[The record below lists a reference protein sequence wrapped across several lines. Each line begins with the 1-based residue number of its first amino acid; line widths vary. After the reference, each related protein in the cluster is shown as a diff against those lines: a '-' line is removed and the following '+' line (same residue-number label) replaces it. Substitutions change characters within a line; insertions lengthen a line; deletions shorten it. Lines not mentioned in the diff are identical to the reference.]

1 MSKVE
6 SPFESG
12 ATGGAE
18 GDHGTLSDAGVLG
31 GDGGGVGLLKRR
43 AMDAGAA

>member
-1 MSKVE
+1 VSKVAF
-6 SPFESG
+6 PFESG

-18 GDHGTLSDAGVLG
+18 GDHGTVSDADVLG
-31 GDGGGVGLLKRR
+31 GDGGGVGLLKRG

>member
-1 MSKVE
+1 VSLVAF
-6 SPFESG
+6 PFESG

-18 GDHGTLSDAGVLG
+18 GVHGTVSNVYVLG
-31 GDGGGVGLLKRR
+31 GGGGGVGLLKRG